1 MSTIISFITAHQ
13 TISALVAYFLFSNFA
28 SSLPSPS
35 NNSNGFYKWLFAF
48 SASLGAAL
56 PRLFPSLR
64 LPSDP
69 TAGQPTY
76 FAKPANIEAPTPKT

>member
-1 MSTIISFITAHQ
+1 MNTIVSFITVHQ

-35 NNSNGFYKWLFAF
+35 AQSSAFYKWLFAF

-76 FAKPANIEAPTPKT
+76 FSKPVEAPKQ